1 MHYSRPIS
9 SGSNRGFTL
18 IELLVVI
25 AIIGILASVVL
36 ASLNA
41 ARVKARD
48 TKRMA
53 EIDQL
58 AKGLEMYFYDV
69 GRYPQETACD
79 SSIGTHITSGDCSI
93 LSGSDWD
100 TASAF
105 YTSLVPQYMPK
116 LPIDPVNDSA
126 NQYRYEPQTAQDFCI
141 MARLEGSNT
150 WYVKKGGT
158 GGTTSTTNC
167 P

>member
-1 MHYSRPIS
+1 MHCLRPAPK
-9 SGSNRGFTL
+9 GLNRGFTL

-48 TKRMA
+48 SKRKA

-58 AKGLEMYFYDV
+58 AKALEMYYLDV
-69 GRYPQETACD
+69 GRYPQETGCD
-79 SSIGTHITSGDCSI
+79 SSIGSSSDGNCSL
-93 LSGSDWD
+93 LSENNWN
-100 TASAF
+100 TTSAF
-105 YTSLVPQYMPK
+105 YTSMVPKYMPM
-116 LPIDPVNDSA
+116 LPIDSVNDSTY
-126 NQYRYEPQTAQDFCI
+126 QYRYEPQTAQDYCV
-141 MARLEGSNT
+141 MVKMESNGS

-158 GGTTSTTNC
+158 GGTSSTSAC